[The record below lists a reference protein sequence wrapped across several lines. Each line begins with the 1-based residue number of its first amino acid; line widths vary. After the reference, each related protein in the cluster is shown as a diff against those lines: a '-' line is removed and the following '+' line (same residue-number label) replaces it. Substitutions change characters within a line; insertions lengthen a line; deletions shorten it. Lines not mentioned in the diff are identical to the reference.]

1 MNHNRTQTTKVLCYL
16 TDCPISVEDARRLV
30 LSDGARPVP
39 STTQVFAHKDVLAFL
54 VARGEV
60 QQLGAA
66 YIAFV

>member
-1 MNHNRTQTTKVLCYL
+1 VLCYL
-16 TDCPISVEDARRLV
+16 TDCPIPVADARRLV
-30 LSDGARPVP
+30 LSDGASPFP

-54 VARGEV
+54 ANKGEV